1 MMNAALLT
9 ATSLIM
15 QSVSMAFNI
24 YISNKVGAEGIGLFT
39 LIMSVYGLCV
49 TFATSGV
56 HLASVRLVSEAI
68 GRNSPRQI
76 LASIKRC
83 FIYALIFGVTTGSA
97 VFFLAD
103 YIGQV
108 WLADTRTV
116 RCIRILAVS
125 LPFVSL
131 SCVMSG
137 YFSAV
142 KRVFKSASAQVLEE
156 LITIGL
162 VSAGLYFLLPRGIE
176 YGCIAIIGG
185 NCLAQVLSLIYM
197 AVLFLLDVKK
207 HNTREGT
214 VPPALTRDML
224 GITLP
229 VAFTAY
235 AKSGLSTI
243 KNLLIPYGL
252 KKNGATGT
260 GALEAYGMLTGMA
273 FPVIMFPQVI
283 IASFSGLLV
292 PEITKSRVA
301 GHFNNVR
308 YIMSRVFHVVT
319 VFSIGICGILICFAF
334 DLGEVIYSNA
344 DVSLYIKLMAP
355 LVPFLY
361 IDSIVDATLNG
372 LNEQVRS
379 MQINLID
386 SMLSITLVWLLLPK
400 MGTYGYILM
409 LYVCKSINAAM
420 SFARLIK
427 VTGFRINVVKWFL
440 KPALCIAVSVLAVK
454 LAFAAAGFGAVYGTA
469 LTVIKIISA
478 AVLYVVLIRLSL
490 CVDHDDCVWFG
501 RLIFGDK
508 INFDKLCFKF
518 RR

>member
-9 ATSLIM
+9 FTSLIM

-68 GRNSPRQI
+68 GKNSDKQI
-76 LASIKRC
+76 LASLKRC
-83 FIYALIFGVTTGSA
+83 FIYAVLFGFTTGTA
-97 VFFLAD
+97 VFLLAD
-103 YIGQV
+103 YIGNV
-108 WLADTRTV
+108 WLADTRTI
-116 RCIRILAVS
+116 RCIKILAAS

-142 KRVFKSASAQVLEE
+142 RRVFKSASSQVLEE

-162 VSAGLYFLLPRGIE
+162 VCTGLYFLLPKGIE
-176 YGCIAIIGG
+176 YACIAIIGG
-185 NCLAQVLSLIYM
+185 NCIAQVLAFIYTT
-197 AVLFLLDVKK
+197 ALFLFDIKK
-207 HNTREGT
+207 HNSRSGS

-224 GITLP
+224 AITLP

-252 KKNGATGT
+252 KKNGAGGK
-260 GALEAYGMLTGMA
+260 GALEAYGKLTGMA
-273 FPVIMFPQVI
+273 FPIVMFPQVI
-283 IASFSGLLV
+283 IASFSGLIV

-301 GHFNNVR
+301 GHYNNIR
-308 YIMSRVFHVVT
+308 YIMSRIFQIVT
-319 VFSIGICGILICFAF
+319 IFSIGVCGILICFAF
-334 DLGEVIYSNA
+334 DLGNVIYSNA
-344 DVSLYIKLMAP
+344 EVSLYIKLMAP

-361 IDSIVDATLNG
+361 IDSIVDATLTG
-372 LNEQVRS
+372 LNEQVHS
-379 MQINLID
+379 MEINIID
-386 SMLSITLVWLLLPK
+386 SIISIVLVWFLLPV
-400 MGTYGYILM
+400 MGAYGYILM
-409 LYVCKSINAAM
+409 LYICKGINATL

-427 VTGFRINVVKWFL
+427 VTGFRMNFAKLFL
-440 KPALCIAVSVLAVK
+440 KPALCIAVAVLAVK
-454 LAFAAAGFGAVYGTA
+454 FVSDISGFSD
-469 LTVIKIISA
+469 TVNTVSVIIRITVSA
-478 AVLYVVLIRLSL
+478 AVYCVLIRLSE
-490 CVDHDDCVWFG
+490 CVNKEDCTWFG
-501 RLIFGDK
+501 KLI
-508 INFDKLCFKF
+508 KL
-518 RR
+518 